1 MGNQS
6 YFARRGFLRRV
17 VRTFLKILLYGFL
30 FSLFYI
36 FLCKWVNPPITIT
49 QIGSILSGNGLH
61 RDYINYDEMGDNIK
75 LAVMSGEDQL
85 FPDHNGFDFK
95 SIQKAMKH
103 NQKSKSLRG
112 ASTISQQVAKNV
124 FLWQH
129 GGFFRKGLEV
139 YFTFMIEH
147 IWGKKR
153 ILQMYLNVAEM
164 GKGIFGVAAAAQ
176 HYFKKPSK
184 KLSRKEAAMIAS
196 CLPNPI
202 LFTIQPM
209 SARVAYRYP
218 WIMSQMNNLQ
228 ADPDIQEL
236 LKSK

>member
-1 MGNQS
+1 
-6 YFARRGFLRRV
+6 
-17 VRTFLKILLYGFL
+17 
-30 FSLFYI
+30 
-36 FLCKWVNPPITIT
+36 
-49 QIGSILSGNGLH
+49 
-61 RDYINYDEMGDNIK
+61 MGDNIK

-164 GKGIFGVAAAAQ
+164 GKGIFGAEAAAQ

-218 WIMSQMNNLQ
+218 WILGQMNNLQ

-236 LKSK
+236 LK